1 MEVTKISLICQFPN
15 QKYPSIDWAEELLLR
30 LKCHNVRKPYICKE
44 CDEGY
49 IYKGGFKRH
58 LKVHWKENS
67 FSSPNCNVILIDE
80 RNLAVY
86 SKNHVN
92 TN

>member
-1 MEVTKISLICQFPN
+1 MEVTKISLICQFPD
-15 QKYPSIDWAEELLLR
+15 QKYPSIDWAEELLLH

-58 LKVHWKENS
+58 LKVNLKENS
-67 FSSPNCNVILIDE
+67 FPCSNCNVILIDE

-86 SKNHVN
+86 
-92 TN
+92 

>member
-1 MEVTKISLICQFPN
+1 MEVTNISLICQFPN
-15 QKYPSIDWAEELLLR
+15 QKYPSIDWAEELLLH

-49 IYKGGFKRH
+49 IYKGDFKRH
-58 LKVHWKENS
+58 LKVYLKGNS
-67 FSSPNCNVILIDE
+67 ISYPNCNVISIDE
-80 RNLAVY
+80 RNLVEY
-86 SKNHVN
+86 CKIHVN